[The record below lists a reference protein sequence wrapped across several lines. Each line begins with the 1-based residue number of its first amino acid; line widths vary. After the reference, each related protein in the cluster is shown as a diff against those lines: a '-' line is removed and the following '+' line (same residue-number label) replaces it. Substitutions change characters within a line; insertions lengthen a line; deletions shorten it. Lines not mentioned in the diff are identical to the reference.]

1 MSSWRYP
8 ETAESLVSFEK
19 GSPGMK
25 KLREYDVHDEFL
37 TEYGN
42 ASIKNAQ
49 QILDDAKILLSHKS
63 FARAYFLAVAA
74 IEEAG
79 KAYMAFAS
87 RGRNLSDEGL
97 KKKVQ
102 EMFENHS
109 QKIGSAFAGWIAKSS
124 NPRESVEA
132 ALDLMIHLKHGREKS
147 MYVDANPDNSLSI
160 PMEIVRP
167 AATIDSVKVAE
178 NCLHHTKTHISENHP
193 PSFSS
198 FDDKLFCLRSE
209 KIHEICNNDDFRG
222 YLLSELKQTGRKF
235 NFSKAI
241 VTYHDKYFS
250 RRKRFATKE
259 S

>member
-1 MSSWRYP
+1 
-8 ETAESLVSFEK
+8 
-19 GSPGMK
+19 MK
-25 KLREYDVHDEFL
+25 KIREYDVHDEFL
-37 TEYGN
+37 KEYGN
-42 ASIKNAQ
+42 ASIENAQ
-49 QILDDAKILLSHKS
+49 QILDDAKILLSQKS

-87 RGRNLSDEGL
+87 RGRNLSDKGL

-102 EMFENHS
+102 EMFENHP
-109 QKIGSAFAGWIAKSS
+109 QKISSAFVGWISKSS
-124 NPRESVEA
+124 KPDESIKA
-132 ALDLMIHLKHGREKS
+132 AVDLMIHLKRGREKS

-160 PMEIVRP
+160 PAQIVRP
-167 AATIDSVKVAE
+167 AAAIDSVKVAE
-178 NCLHHTKTHISENHP
+178 NCLHHTKNHISENRP

-198 FDDKLFCLRSE
+198 FDDKLFCLRNE
-209 KIHEICNNDDFRG
+209 KIQEMFNNDDFG
-222 YLLSELKQTGRKF
+222 EYLLSELKQTSSNF

-250 RRKRFATKE
+250 KKKIFLNKE